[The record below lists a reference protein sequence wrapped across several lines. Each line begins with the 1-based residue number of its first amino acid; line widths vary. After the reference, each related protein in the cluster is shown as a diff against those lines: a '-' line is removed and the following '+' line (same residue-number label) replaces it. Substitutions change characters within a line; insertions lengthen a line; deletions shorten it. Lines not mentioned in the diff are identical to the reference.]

1 MTSPNDNVIVKTFV
15 NSGTWAS
22 TFEQPYRSQEM
33 ACSKE
38 MSYRIGPYGKVA
50 SFVH

>member
-1 MTSPNDNVIVKTFV
+1 MTSPNDNVIVKTSD
-15 NSGTWAS
+15 NSGTWAI
-22 TFEQPYRSQEM
+22 TLEQPNRSQEM

-38 MSYRIGPYGKVA
+38 MSPYGKVA